1 MSVIGWTG
9 LRWMSGRSL
18 LYLQYLTYGSLRVEA
33 LHRLK
38 DLVMSPDKIDQI
50 YHSETV
56 LDLFGH
62 CCELVGD
69 IQVALDAYNTLL
81 RGMPRNNAAN
91 WHKQRL
97 EQIMKNYN

>member
-1 MSVIGWTG
+1 
-9 LRWMSGRSL
+9 
-18 LYLQYLTYGSLRVEA
+18 
-33 LHRLK
+33 
-38 DLVMSPDKIDQI
+38 MSPDKIDQI

-97 EQIMKNYN
+97 EQIMKNYNKCVVPLTRLCWLTLTCYYLC